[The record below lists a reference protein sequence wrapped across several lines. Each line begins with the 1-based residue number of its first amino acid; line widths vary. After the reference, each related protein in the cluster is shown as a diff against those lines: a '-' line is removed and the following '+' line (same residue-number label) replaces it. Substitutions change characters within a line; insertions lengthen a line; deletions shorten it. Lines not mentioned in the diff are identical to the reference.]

1 MHARVESERDG
12 KWGTLAGR
20 TKPISYIPVET
31 STPLEN
37 RSRLPR
43 VYYAMKEEQR
53 EAENCELSW
62 LDFIF
67 VISFVA
73 QICRET
79 RNVRSGFYLRLDSW
93 FYDRTGKGT
102 VYHLAVW
109 REERR
114 WNIRHYSWFDRL
126 ERPNHANTYAPD
138 LHFDLTFRLSHEIV
152 RNNDLRN
159 TDLREQEK
167 LRFELNTN
175 RGKKYLHLKSKC
187 SKSKRVIA
195 WSVRLKKNVSGVE
208 KVVLLNG
215 QRENPL
221 AAAYLKINS
230 RASAWQAAVCNNV
243 QLEALYHWPFANRNG
258 MKRRDTTR
266 GQFERSPLGRPLIIV
281 GRYANHQ
288 L

>member
-1 MHARVESERDG
+1 MHASGERERWKMRYFGRAYETNFVYTGWNEHATRKPFSVAARVLRGE
-12 KWGTLAGR
+12 GR
-20 TKPISYIPVET
+20 TA
-31 STPLEN
+31 
-37 RSRLPR
+37 RSRKLR
-43 VYYAMKEEQR
+43 VIVTRFYFRYIVR
-53 EAENCELSW
+53 CTNLSRNSKRSLW
-62 LDFIF
+62 ILSSTRL
-67 VISFVA
+67 VIL
-73 QICRET
+73 
-79 RNVRSGFYLRLDSW
+79 RSNI
-93 FYDRTGKGT
+93 KGT

>member
-37 RSRLPR
+37 RSRFPR
-43 VYYAMKEEQR
+43 VYYAVKEEQR

-114 WNIRHYSWFDRL
+114 N
-126 ERPNHANTYAPD
+126 AG
-138 LHFDLTFRLSHEIV
+138 EIL
-152 RNNDLRN
+152 DIIPGS
-159 TDLREQEK
+159 TA
-167 LRFELNTN
+167 
-175 RGKKYLHLKSKC
+175 LKG
-187 SKSKRVIA
+187 RI
-195 WSVRLKKNVSGVE
+195 
-208 KVVLLNG
+208 
-215 QRENPL
+215 
-221 AAAYLKINS
+221 
-230 RASAWQAAVCNNV
+230 
-243 QLEALYHWPFANRNG
+243 
-258 MKRRDTTR
+258 TR
-266 GQFERSPLGRPLIIV
+266 IPTHPIYISI
-281 GRYANHQ
+281 
-288 L
+288 